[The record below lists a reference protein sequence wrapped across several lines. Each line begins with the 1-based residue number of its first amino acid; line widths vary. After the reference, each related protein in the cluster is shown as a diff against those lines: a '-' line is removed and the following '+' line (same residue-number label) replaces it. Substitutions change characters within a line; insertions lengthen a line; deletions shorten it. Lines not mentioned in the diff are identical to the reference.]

1 MRHPVVAVP
10 VPRLRRSIKLSA
22 VISVTVTVRRCPVS
36 ATHGLVCLS
45 AAGVASVLESEMAR
59 TLEALLV

>member
-22 VISVTVTVRRCPVS
+22 VISVTVRRCPVS

-45 AAGVASVLESEMAR
+45 AAGVVSVLESEMAR